1 MWSCQPSKKTIYT
14 YIHILHIYI
23 YTYIHIHIYTY
34 IYIYISVVYTYIHMF
49 IHICIHMFIHMLIC
63 LYIYTYISYIYIYTY
78 LYISC
83 SPDCSLN
90 KFRAYI
96 HRHVFR
102 PSQDW
107 SVWLGLTSREQLMSP
122 KYWVSSKSSWF
133 LLQKCIEGLDEL
145 ENQWNDKW

>member
-1 MWSCQPSKKTIYT
+1 MKLSTFKKNN
-14 YIHILHIYI
+14 IYI
-23 YTYIHIHIYTY
+23 YTYITYIHIYIHTYTHIYIY
-34 IYIYISVVYTYIHMF
+34 IYIYISVVYTY
-49 IHICIHMFIHMLIC
+49 IHMFIHMLIC

-145 ENQWNDKW
+145 QNQWNDKW

>member
-1 MWSCQPSKKTIYT
+1 MWSCQPSKKNN
-14 YIHILHIYI
+14 IYI
-23 YTYIHIHIYTY
+23 YTYITYIHIYTY
-34 IYIYISVVYTYIHMF
+34 IYTYIHIYISVVYTYIHMF
-49 IHICIHMFIHMLIC
+49 IHMLIY

-83 SPDCSLN
+83 SPECSMN

-107 SVWLGLTSREQLMSP
+107 SLWLGLTNREQLMSP
-122 KYWVSSKSSWF
+122 KYWVLSKSSWF

-145 ENQWNDKW
+145 QNQWNYKW